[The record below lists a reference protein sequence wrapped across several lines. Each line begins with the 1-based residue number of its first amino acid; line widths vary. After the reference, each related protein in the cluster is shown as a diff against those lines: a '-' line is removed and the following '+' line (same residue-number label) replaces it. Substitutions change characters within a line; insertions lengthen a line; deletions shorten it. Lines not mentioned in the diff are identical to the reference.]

1 VPNLYAEIGRISCR
15 VHNAPLTL
23 IMVFHKRK
31 MEERRRQDI
40 TDRSR
45 PLRILIRSTYT
56 SASQIV
62 DAPVWPRILG

>member
-1 VPNLYAEIGRISCR
+1 MRKSGESVVVSTMR
-15 VHNAPLTL
+15 PLTL